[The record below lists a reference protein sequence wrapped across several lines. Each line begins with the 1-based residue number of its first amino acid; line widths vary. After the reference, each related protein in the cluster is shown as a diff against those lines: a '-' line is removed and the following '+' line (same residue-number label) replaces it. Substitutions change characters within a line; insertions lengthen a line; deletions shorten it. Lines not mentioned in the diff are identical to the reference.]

1 MLTFAAA
8 SLTCWLCV
16 LIVTP
21 RKPRCGDEVQELV
34 YTRLLGRHHLLVFFA
49 AAITAGTLLTG
60 ILAIPMGVHA
70 DLEQFRAS
78 CLDRDSG
85 STRCGA
91 YESGKQA
98 MVPVATVPAF
108 PCNDPP
114 SFNQRAC

>member
-34 YTRLLGRHHLLVFFA
+34 YTRLLGRRQLLVFFA
-49 AAITAGTLLTG
+49 AVITAGTLLAG
-60 ILAIPMGVHA
+60 ILAIPVGVHA
-70 DLEQFRAS
+70 DREQFRAV
-78 CLDRDSG
+78 CPDRDNG

-91 YESGKQA
+91 YDSGTQA

-108 PCNDPP
+108 PCNDPH
-114 SFNQRAC
+114 SFNPRTC